1 MPKTKKEYSY
11 AEGINNALELALKKD
26 KNILCYGLGV
36 TDPKGVFGT
45 TIGLEQTTGLSK
57 KVYAAAQSETVLISA
72 ADYADNTHSRVYI
85 RNSGSSSTDFFTVTI
100 GGGNAVIGRLYGG
113 DFLFIP
119 YEGEEDIDITSST
132 TNMELE
138 FMVINEG

>member
-1 MPKTKKEYSY
+1 MATTTATLTISSADLTSNP
-11 AEGINNALELALKKD
+11 LAITTSSTLYKA
-26 KNILCYGLGV
+26 
-36 TDPKGVFGT
+36 GT

-57 KVYAAAQSETVLISA
+57 KVYAAAQTNTTLISA
-72 ADYADNTHSRVYI
+72 GDYADDTHSRVYI
-85 RNSGSSSTDFFTVTI
+85 RNSGSSSTDFFTITI
-100 GGGNAVIGRLYGG
+100 SSDNDVIGRLYGG

>member
-1 MPKTKKEYSY
+1 MATTTATLTISSADLTSNP
-11 AEGINNALELALKKD
+11 LAITTSSTLYKA
-26 KNILCYGLGV
+26 
-36 TDPKGVFGT
+36 GT

-57 KVYAAAQSETVLISA
+57 KVYAAAQSNTTLISA
-72 ADYADNTHSRVYI
+72 ADYADNTHSRVYV
-85 RNSGSSSTDFFTVTI
+85 RNSGSSSTDYFTVELGSSNI
-100 GGGNAVIGRLYGG
+100 VLGRLYGG

-119 YEGEEDIDITSST
+119 YEGEQDIDITSST

>member
-1 MPKTKKEYSY
+1 MATTTATLTISSADLTSNP
-11 AEGINNALELALKKD
+11 LAITTSSTLYKA
-26 KNILCYGLGV
+26 
-36 TDPKGVFGT
+36 GT

-57 KVYAAAQSETVLISA
+57 KVYAAAQTNTTLISA
-72 ADYADNTHSRVYI
+72 GDYADDTHSRVYI
-85 RNSGSSSTDFFTVTI
+85 RNSGSSSTDFFTITI
-100 GGGNAVIGRLYGG
+100 ASGNSVIGRLYGG

-119 YEGEEDIDITSST
+119 YEGEEDIDITSSA